1 MGKVA
6 GAFAVDIKDKAV
18 KEACTDL
25 LKANQVPTTSSVP
38 NMLDED
44 WQALVAMWSEPKHE
58 EKCQKNKANREQVQC
73 MQKTGSCSFI
83 THCHAVTMDKYKDV
97 DPTLVDLFKD
107 CHISSTTGCTEPVK
121 NAIVSSPHDSFS
133 LIFGCCDVE
142 AAMEAI
148 MADDEADRNATKTP
162 AEVVAEVLP
171 KTTFLR
177 NVGIQLKGKKT
188 TASDAAATAA
198 RVEELESELESS
210 KQLAQDMKEQMERM
224 GKQMGESEAAR
235 VKQAADMESLKKASV
250 DTMNLIKGLM
260 QLNQVVS

>member
-1 MGKVA
+1 MKG
-6 GAFAVDIKDKAV
+6 G
-18 KEACTDL
+18 
-25 LKANQVPTTSSVP
+25 SSKRVQAP
-38 NMLDED
+38 NEQEL
-44 WQALVAMWSEPKHE
+44 QQLV
-58 EKCQKNKANREQVQC
+58 RRTR
-73 MQKTGSCSFI
+73 QKTRELSLTEAEATSNQEDYAESDI
-83 THCHAVTMDKYKDV
+83 NKMDKYKDM

-107 CHISSTTGCTEPVK
+107 CHISSTTDCTEPVK

-148 MADDEADRNATKTP
+148 MADDEADGNATKTP
-162 AEVVAEVLP
+162 AEVVVEVLP

-188 TASDAAATAA
+188 KARDAAAA

-224 GKQMGESEAAR
+224 GKQMEESEAAR
-235 VKQAADMESLKKASV
+235 LKQAVDMESLKKASV

-260 QLNQVVS
+260 QLNQVVP